1 MESAVASVKQAMKVW
16 ESKTCIRFVERTN
29 EKAYLEFFRGQGWV
43 NMNFV
48 YTCTKCRERNT
59 LLKRTDKVKPEFI
72 AKLVCGK
79 REERAKLLSVRRI
92 ARLNNWN
99 VPTRGNDR
107 TECKSVCSI
116 IIRSFVRSFAR
127 LFVCSL
133 AHSLVL
139 SFVRSFTRS
148 FSSRNLHLNLET
160 IQRMILSRGT

>member
-1 MESAVASVKQAMKVW
+1 
-16 ESKTCIRFVERTN
+16 
-29 EKAYLEFFRGQGWV
+29 
-43 NMNFV
+43 MNFV

-59 LLKRTDKVKPEFI
+59 LLKRSDKVKPEFI

-107 TECKSVCSI
+107 TECKSVCS
-116 IIRSFVRSFAR
+116 FVRSFAR

-133 AHSLVL
+133 AHSLVP
-139 SFVRSFTRS
+139 SFVRSLVRSFTRS
-148 FSSRNLHLNLET
+148 FSNRNLHLNLET
-160 IQRMILSRGT
+160 IQKMILSRGTSRYRISRHIQEKH

>member
-1 MESAVASVKQAMKVW
+1 
-16 ESKTCIRFVERTN
+16 
-29 EKAYLEFFRGQGWV
+29 
-43 NMNFV
+43 MNFV

-127 LFVCSL
+127 SLVCSF
-133 AHSLVL
+133 A
-139 SFVRSFTRS
+139 R
-148 FSSRNLHLNLET
+148 
-160 IQRMILSRGT
+160 